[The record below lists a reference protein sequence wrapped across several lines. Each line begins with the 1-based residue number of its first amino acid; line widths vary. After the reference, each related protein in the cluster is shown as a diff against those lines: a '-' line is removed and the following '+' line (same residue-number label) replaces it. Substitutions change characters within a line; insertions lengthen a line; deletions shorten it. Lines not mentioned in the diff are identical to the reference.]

1 MTKRN
6 KTEVVSKDHPEVTEI
21 KNICNI
27 SPQSPQAKDI
37 CKKISKGKNTSPL
50 SKTKD

>member
-6 KTEVVSKDHPEVTEI
+6 KPGTVSKDHPEVTEI

-27 SPQSPQAKDI
+27 SPQTPQAKDI
-37 CKKISKGKNTSPL
+37 CKKISEGKNTSPL
-50 SKTKD
+50 SKAKD